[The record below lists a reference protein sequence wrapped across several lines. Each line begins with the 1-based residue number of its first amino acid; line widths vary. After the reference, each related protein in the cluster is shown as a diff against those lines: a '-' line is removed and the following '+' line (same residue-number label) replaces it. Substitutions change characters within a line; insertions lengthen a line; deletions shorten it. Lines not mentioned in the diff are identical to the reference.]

1 MSGYY
6 RRSYPIPPTGPQR
19 NNFWHQQSGS
29 DYPNKTYS
37 NGGYRRYGRYGNF
50 TDNDV
55 RSSNHRDRRKEIDE
69 GSSSSYKSSLLT
81 YGDTYGD
88 TKRPVLPVKWDAE
101 ELKSKYHYFDIRE
114 KKLIHSNE
122 MTNWN
127 KDSKYPSN
135 GYVLVQENNT
145 GQPRPVL
152 KPRIPQ
158 EKAVDPRLERRQ
170 QQQQQVT
177 PPTCRKLRSK
187 LALLPRIVYDKFSV
201 GPPPPSEIV
210 LSLLSNVVTV
220 QDISIKN
227 YFKRYGDISHFEAFS
242 DPNSALPLHI
252 YLIRYGSYSGKL
264 DDASKA
270 AYMAFKDHEGRG
282 CSILGTKFNCSLN
295 KNNILEQ
302 TISRTVT
309 ENLNRVRKI
318 TTEMK
323 KIEKRQKEEE
333 KKESQAYSE
342 KKIPL
347 DLVKQI
353 NGRPVLVVS
362 KPFALHHGLRVEDF
376 KVKLRRYRWSRI
388 LDHPSGIYIVF
399 NELDHAR
406 NCQKVESGR
415 MLITSRVKRASVD
428 VRFQLIAP
436 KIDKKPLNDINGNQR
451 GETSKFSN
459 QLQTYKTKEELLEA
473 ATGCILKDLENALHV
488 DIRKRIIG
496 PAVFDT
502 LNPAS
507 FPELI
512 AKKEVKEKERKD
524 LAAQK
529 TEELKKKQSTNNDF
543 DIFSLYSGGITQA
556 NRSRLKRRGS
566 EVMDILPS
574 GRKKL
579 FKGVKPMAHMLNDD
593 SLSKEQTP
601 VPASTSSPFN
611 ESEDEEMTSSDATE
625 YESGEDEN
633 VEQKKMVK
641 VETES
646 TTPEIGHAEKLL
658 FGSKKAEE
666 ILNIPEPYRP
676 SVGGFPKSIQPDDT
690 VRHSLFIDDFQRT
703 ITDMEDLLILK
714 KVLSIDKLSQ
724 SDDKIKFNKTL
735 EYRVWKLRSQAQNFR
750 IEQANQLRLL
760 GAPLDPF
767 LEIGNGSFKAQ
778 GYRKISEKIKSCY
791 LPHRRKLH
799 EPLNTVSHHNE
810 TKGGTPEVEHEDA
823 ENLEEAESAPQEIS
837 SSRDNRASNRRFQ
850 QDIEAQRA
858 AIGTESELLSL
869 NQLNKRKKPVTF
881 ARSTIHN
888 WGLYALEPI
897 AAKEMVIE
905 YVGERIRQPV
915 AEMREIRYLKSGIG
929 SSYLFRIDE
938 NTVIDATKKGGI
950 ARFINHCCEPS
961 CTAKI
966 IKVGGMKRIVIYA
979 LRDIA
984 ANEELTYDYKFER
997 EIDAEERLPCLCGAP
1012 SCKGFLN

>member
-19 NNFWHQQSGS
+19 SNFWHESSGS
-29 DYPNKTYS
+29 DYNHKPYF
-37 NGGYRRYGRYGNF
+37 NGGYKRYGRYGNF
-50 TDNDV
+50 VDNDV
-55 RSSNHRDRRKEIDE
+55 SSRNHRNRREEVND
-69 GSSSSYKSSLLT
+69 GSSSSYESPLLNHEE
-81 YGDTYGD
+81 D
-88 TKRPVLPVKWDAE
+88 TKRPIPRVKWDTE
-101 ELKSKYHYFDIRE
+101 ELKAKYHYFDVRE
-114 KKLIHSNE
+114 KKLIHMEE

-127 KDSKYPSN
+127 KDSKYPPN
-135 GYVLVQENNT
+135 GYVLVQENNM
-145 GQPRPVL
+145 GQPRPVF
-152 KPRIPQ
+152 KQRVPQ
-158 EKAVDPRLERRQ
+158 EKAVDPRVEQRQ
-170 QQQQQVT
+170 QQQQQQVI
-177 PPTCRKLRSK
+177 PPTYRKLRSK
-187 LALLPRIVYDKFSV
+187 LALLPHIVYDKFSV
-201 GPPPPSEIV
+201 GPPPPNEIV
-210 LSLLSNVVTV
+210 LSLLSNVATV

-227 YFKRYGDISHFEAFS
+227 YFKRYGEISHFEAFS

-264 DDASKA
+264 DDAARA

-282 CSILGTKFNCSLN
+282 CSILGTKFNCTLN
-295 KNNILEQ
+295 KNNILEK

-309 ENLNRVRKI
+309 DNLNRVRKI
-318 TTEMK
+318 TNDMK
-323 KIEKRQKEEE
+323 KMEKRQKEEE

-342 KKIPL
+342 RKIPL
-347 DLVKQI
+347 DLAKQI

-362 KPFALHHGLRVEDF
+362 KSFALHHGLRVEDF

-388 LDHPSGIYIVF
+388 LDHSSGLYVVF
-399 NELDHAR
+399 NDLEHAR
-406 NCQKVESGR
+406 NCQKVESGK
-415 MLITSRVKRASVD
+415 MLITSRAKRAPVD

-436 KIDKKPLNDINGNQR
+436 TVDKQPTNDINGNHAALPK
-451 GETSKFSN
+451 SSN
-459 QLQTYKTKEELLEA
+459 QLPTYKTKEELISA
-473 ATGCILKDLENALHV
+473 ATSYILKDLENALHV

-507 FPELI
+507 FPDLI
-512 AKKEVKEKERKD
+512 AKKEVKEKERKEVV
-524 LAAQK
+524 AKKA
-529 TEELKKKQSTNNDF
+529 EELKKKQSTNNDF
-543 DIFSLYSGGITQA
+543 DIFSLYSGGVTQS
-556 NRSRLKRRGS
+556 NRNRLKRRGS
-566 EVMDILPS
+566 EVIDILPS
-574 GRKKL
+574 GRRKL

-601 VPASTSSPFN
+601 VAPSTSSPFD

-625 YESGEDEN
+625 YESGEDDN
-633 VEQKKMVK
+633 VEQKKMIK

-646 TTPEIGHAEKLL
+646 TTPEIDHAEKPL
-658 FGSKKAEE
+658 FVSKKAEE
-666 ILNIPEPYRP
+666 IMRIPEPYRP
-676 SVGGFPKSIQPDDT
+676 SVGGLPKPIQPDDT
-690 VRHSLFIDDFQRT
+690 IRPNLFIDDLQKT
-703 ITDMEDLLILK
+703 VTDMEDLFILK
-714 KVLSIDKLSQ
+714 KVLGLDEPNQNDEKSEHDG
-724 SDDKIKFNKTL
+724 TL
-735 EYRVWKLRSQAQNFR
+735 EYRIWKLRSQAQNFR
-750 IEQANQLRLL
+750 VDQENQLRLL
-760 GAPLDPF
+760 GAPLDS
-767 LEIGNGSFKAQ
+767 LLLTGNGSFKAQ
-778 GYRKISEKIKSCY
+778 GYRKIPEKLKSCY
-791 LPHRRKLH
+791 LPHRRKPH
-799 EPLNTVSHHNE
+799 QPLNTVSYHSE
-810 TKGGTPEVEHEDA
+810 TKDGTPEVEREES
-823 ENLEEAESAPQEIS
+823 ENLEEPESVPQEIS

-897 AAKEMVIE
+897 AAKEMIIE

-979 LRDIA
+979 LRDIG

>member
-1 MSGYY
+1 M
-6 RRSYPIPPTGPQR
+6 
-19 NNFWHQQSGS
+19 
-29 DYPNKTYS
+29 
-37 NGGYRRYGRYGNF
+37 
-50 TDNDV
+50 
-55 RSSNHRDRRKEIDE
+55 
-69 GSSSSYKSSLLT
+69 
-81 YGDTYGD
+81 
-88 TKRPVLPVKWDAE
+88 
-101 ELKSKYHYFDIRE
+101 
-114 KKLIHSNE
+114 
-122 MTNWN
+122 
-127 KDSKYPSN
+127 
-135 GYVLVQENNT
+135 
-145 GQPRPVL
+145 
-152 KPRIPQ
+152 
-158 EKAVDPRLERRQ
+158 
-170 QQQQQVT
+170 
-177 PPTCRKLRSK
+177 RSK
-187 LALLPRIVYDKFSV
+187 LALLPHIVYDKFSV

-210 LSLLSNVVTV
+210 LSLLSNVATV

-227 YFKRYGDISHFEAFS
+227 YFKRYGEISHFEAFS

-264 DDASKA
+264 DDAARA

-282 CSILGTKFNCSLN
+282 CSILGTKFNCTLN
-295 KNNILEQ
+295 KNNILEK
-302 TISRTVT
+302 TIQRTVT
-309 ENLNRVRKI
+309 DNLNRVRKI
-318 TTEMK
+318 TNEMK
-323 KIEKRQKEEE
+323 KMEKRQKEEE

-342 KKIPL
+342 RKIPL
-347 DLVKQI
+347 DLAKQI

-399 NELDHAR
+399 NELEHAM
-406 NCQKVESGR
+406 NCQKVESGK
-415 MLITSRVKRASVD
+415 MLITSRAKRASVD
-428 VRFQLIAP
+428 VRFQLIVP
-436 KIDKKPLNDINGNQR
+436 KVDKKLVKDDVNNQH
-451 GETSKFSN
+451 GAISKSSV
-459 QLQTYKTKEELLEA
+459 QMPTYKTKEELIEA
-473 ATGCILKDLENALHV
+473 ATGQILKDLENALHV

-512 AKKEVKEKERKD
+512 AKKEVKEKERKEQV
-524 LAAQK
+524 AK
-529 TEELKKKQSTNNDF
+529 RTEELKKKQSTNNDF
-543 DIFSLYSGGITQA
+543 DIFSLYSGGMTQA
-556 NRSRLKRRGS
+556 NRGRLKRRGS
-566 EVMDILPS
+566 EVIDILPS
-574 GRKKL
+574 GRRKL

-601 VPASTSSPFN
+601 VAPSTSSPFDD
-611 ESEDEEMTSSDATE
+611 SEDEEMTSSDATE

-633 VEQKKMVK
+633 VEQKNIVK
-641 VETES
+641 AETES
-646 TTPEIGHAEKLL
+646 TTPEIDRAEKPL
-658 FGSKKAEE
+658 FVSKKAEE
-666 ILNIPEPYRP
+666 ILKIPEPYRP
-676 SVGGFPKSIQPDDT
+676 SVGGLPKPIQPDDT
-690 VRHSLFIDDFQRT
+690 ILPYLLIDDFQRT
-703 ITDMEDLLILK
+703 VTDIEDLMILK
-714 KVLSIDKLSQ
+714 KVLGLEETNEDEDKFRF
-724 SDDKIKFNKTL
+724 DKTL
-735 EYRVWKLRSQAQNFR
+735 EYRIWKLRSQAQNFR
-750 IEQANQLRLL
+750 ADQENQLKLL
-760 GAPLDPF
+760 GTPLDSV
-767 LEIGNGSFKAQ
+767 LQTGTGSFKAQ
-778 GYRKISEKIKSCY
+778 GYKKIPENLKSCY
-791 LPHRRKLH
+791 LPHRRKPH
-799 EPLNTVSHHNE
+799 EPLNTVSHHSE
-810 TKGGTPEVEHEDA
+810 TKDGTPEVEREES
-823 ENLEEAESAPQEIS
+823 ENLEEAESIPQEIS

-897 AAKEMVIE
+897 AAKEMIIE